1 MVLGEFLRSLKKTRV
16 STERYCDMVNIL
28 VVHSQSDSE
37 DPQGMGHSGGVCGG
51 CGGQGAHMLAS
62 WPV

>member
-37 DPQGMGHSGGVCGG
+37 DPQGMGHSGG
-51 CGGQGAHMLAS
+51 GGQGAHMLAS
-62 WPV
+62 

>member
-37 DPQGMGHSGGVCGG
+37 DSQGMGHSGG